1 MGFALIV
8 LGLMLSLSA
17 HAYSGFL
24 HHFAP
29 SSMLGA
35 VRALDHFIKLNLVDV
50 FGRPA
55 TVLIFM
61 LTGFIAAYVLYWRAE
76 RRRVPPQ
83 ASRKIV
89 I

>member
-1 MGFALIV
+1 MGFALLV

-24 HHFAP
+24 YHFAP
-29 SSMLGA
+29 QSTQGA
-35 VRALDHFIKLNLVDV
+35 VQVIDQFIKLNLVDV

-61 LTGFIAAYVLYWRAE
+61 LTGFIAAYVLYWQAE

-83 ASRKIV
+83 ASRRIV